1 MTNHPTVFFDG
12 VCGLC
17 NRIVSFVL
25 RNDTNCEFLFAPLQG
40 ETFQE
45 AARRYPEMLRED
57 SIFVLRQV
65 GSSAQILS
73 QSDAILFIASR
84 LPKFCW
90 LARPGAI
97 VPRFIRNYFY
107 RFIAATRYPVWGKH
121 ESCRIPSLEERS
133 RFLP

>member
-17 NRIVSFVL
+17 NHVVNFVL
-25 RNDTNCEFLFAPLQG
+25 RNDTNREFLFAPLQG
-40 ETFQE
+40 QTFQE

-57 SIFVLRQV
+57 SIIVLRQV
-65 GSSAQILS
+65 GESEEILS

-84 LPKFCW
+84 LPKFRW
-90 LARPGAI
+90 LAGPGAI
-97 VPRFIRNYFY
+97 VPRFIRNYLY
-107 RFIAATRYPVWGKH
+107 RFIASTRYQVWGKYD
-121 ESCRIPSLEERS
+121 SCRIPSPEERS